1 MYVPDKWKVTN
12 KNDVYTFIDKYSFA
26 TLISP
31 SLQAS
36 HIPLIL
42 DRENTQLIGHVS
54 RDNPH
59 WRELTSK
66 KALAIFHGPHSYIS
80 PSWYAKAPN
89 VPTWNYAAVH
99 VQGTIKLLEPA
110 ETIEMLNTL
119 MNKYEPSLVTERMI
133 VTEDYQEKLSKGI
146 VAFSLSIDTID
157 AKAKLGQHRNID
169 DQQGV
174 SAALKQSEVADD
186 QALFALMQQLKL
198 GLGGE

>member
-66 KALAIFHGPHSYIS
+66 KTLAIFHGPHSYIS